1 MQLFHIR
8 KQLFGGKNVNQKPG
22 LFALAVAACHRR
34 ELRIDGAPSRAV
46 ALPLLKQPLWKQG
59 TAESDVSPPRS
70 HQGGFGRKSLTA
82 NGPESFEHAP

>member
-59 TAESDVSPPRS
+59 AVVTNASPPRLDRRGS
-70 HQGGFGRKSLTA
+70 VGAVAKS
-82 NGPESFEHAP
+82 